1 MSFIV
6 KLMAKCC
13 GDWIHHKS
21 GEKKYQC
28 FFYFQ
33 SGHTAL
39 RMSFLSFFVFT
50 FYSTESDET
59 LTDFLIFKK
68 KDIFSKKLLTIP
80 KL

>member
-33 SGHTAL
+33 SGHTTL

-68 KDIFSKKLLTIP
+68 KYIFSKKLLTIP

>member
-1 MSFIV
+1 MLF
-6 KLMAKCC
+6 C
-13 GDWIHHKS
+13 
-21 GEKKYQC
+21 
-28 FFYFQ
+28 FQ

-59 LTDFLIFKK
+59 LSDFLIFKK
-68 KDIFSKKLLTIP
+68 KYIFSKKLLTIP